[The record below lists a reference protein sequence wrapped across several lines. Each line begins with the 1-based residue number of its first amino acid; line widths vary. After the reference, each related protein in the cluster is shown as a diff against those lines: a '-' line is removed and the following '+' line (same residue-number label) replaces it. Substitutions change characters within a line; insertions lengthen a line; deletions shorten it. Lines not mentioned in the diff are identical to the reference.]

1 MRIFKKSSFWLIILL
16 LISISEHL
24 WVLKIHL
31 FGVGINLFWSIVNI
45 ALILMILD
53 EHQ

>member
-1 MRIFKKSSFWLIILL
+1 MYIFKKSSFWLLILL

-31 FGVGINLFWSIVNI
+31 FGIGINFFWSIVNI
-45 ALILMILD
+45 AMILMILD
-53 EHQ
+53 KHR